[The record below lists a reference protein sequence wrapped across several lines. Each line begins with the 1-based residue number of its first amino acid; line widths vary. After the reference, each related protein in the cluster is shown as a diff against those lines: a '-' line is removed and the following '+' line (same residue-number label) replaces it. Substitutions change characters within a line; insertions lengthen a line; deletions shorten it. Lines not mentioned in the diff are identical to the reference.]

1 MTMKSEFTKNLL
13 PKFDFTRRDGTAFE
27 DTVMSTHDKI
37 EGTPEAWESRSLGAE
52 EAYVALAPS
61 IDSNLIDES
70 LGLQMISIRLQKSLI
85 DDLKSIAELNGI
97 GYQPLI
103 RQILNRFVTSE
114 KNRLMREIVGV
125 DPKINNIATAISSKR
140 RAR

>member
-1 MTMKSEFTKNLL
+1 MRKKSEFTKDLL
-13 PKFDFTRRDGTAFE
+13 TKFDFTRRDGTTLE
-27 DTVMSTHDKI
+27 DMVMSTHDKI
-37 EGTPEAWESRSLGAE
+37 EGTTEAWESRSLGAE
-52 EAYVALAPS
+52 EAYVTLAPS

-85 DDLKSIAELNGI
+85 DDLKNIAELNGI
-97 GYQPLI
+97 GYQPLV

-125 DPKINNIATAISSKR
+125 DPKVNNIATPIP
-140 RAR
+140 